1 MFAGLWGRANSPP
14 QPPGWGIMPKEKVLK
29 DLTPYFFM
37 APAIIVLGFT
47 CLYPVIKGFELSFYD
62 WTLGTPMAARKY
74 VGWENFAWAWR
85 DPAVFNSIKVTTIF
99 TAVAVTAE
107 LVLGLVL
114 AFLLEKGIK
123 GIAIFRTVFIIPI
136 MIAPVVVGLI
146 WRYLFD
152 ANFGLINYVMQVLG
166 FEPKI
171 WLGTPGLALPAII
184 ITDIWQWTPF
194 MFILFLAGLQSLP
207 RDPVEA
213 AEVDGATTW
222 QVIRMVKLPLLA
234 PVIWVAV
241 ILRVIDAFRS
251 LETMFI
257 MTFGGPVRETEVLS
271 LNIYKTAFLSQRL
284 GLASVNAV
292 FLLAFILLLSLAFL
306 LIARPALAKK

>member
-1 MFAGLWGRANSPP
+1 MAK
-14 QPPGWGIMPKEKVLK
+14 QKVLR
-29 DLTPYFFM
+29 DLTPYFFV
-37 APAIIVLGFT
+37 APAVLILAFT

-62 WTLGTPMAARKY
+62 WKLGTPMESRKF
-74 VGWENFAWAWR
+74 VGWENFAWAWN
-85 DPAVFNSIKVTTIF
+85 DPAIFNSIRVTSVF
-99 TAVAVTAE
+99 TAGAVTAE
-107 LVLGLVL
+107 LFLGLLL
-114 AFLLEKGIK
+114 AFLLEKGVR
-123 GIAIFRTVFIIPI
+123 GMAFLRTVFIIPI

-152 ANFGLINYVMQVLG
+152 ANFGLINYIVSLLG

-213 AEVDGATTW
+213 AAVDGATSW
-222 QVIRMVKLPLLA
+222 QVITKVKLPLLA
-234 PVIWVAV
+234 PVISVAI

-251 LETMFI
+251 LETMYI
-257 MTFGGPVRETEVLS
+257 MTNGGPGRETEVLA
-271 LNIYKTAFLSQRL
+271 LNIYKTAFMSQRL
-284 GLASVNAV
+284 GLAAVHAV
-292 FLLAFILLLSLAFL
+292 FLLAFILLLSLAYL
-306 LIARPALAKK
+306 LIARPTLARK

>member
-1 MFAGLWGRANSPP
+1 
-14 QPPGWGIMPKEKVLK
+14 
-29 DLTPYFFM
+29 M
-37 APAIIVLGFT
+37 APAVLVLGFT
-47 CLYPVIKGFELSFYD
+47 CLYPVVKGFELSFYE
-62 WTLGTPMAARKY
+62 WNLGTPMASRKF
-74 VGWENFAWAWR
+74 VGWENFAWAWH
-85 DPAVFNSIKVTTIF
+85 DPAIFNSIQVTLIF
-99 TAVAVTAE
+99 TTFAVTAE
-107 LVLGLVL
+107 LLLGLAL
-114 AFLLEKGIK
+114 AFLLEKGMK

-152 ANFGLINYVMQVLG
+152 ANYGLINYFVQLLG
-166 FEPKI
+166 FQPKI

-184 ITDIWQWTPF
+184 VTDIWQWTPF

-213 AEVDGATTW
+213 AEIDGATNW
-222 QVIRMVKLPLLA
+222 QVIRLVKLPLLA
-234 PVIWVAV
+234 PVIWVAI

-284 GLASVNAV
+284 GLASVTAV
-292 FLLAFILLLSLAFL
+292 FLLAFILLLSVAFL

>member
-1 MFAGLWGRANSPP
+1 MAQQKLFK
-14 QPPGWGIMPKEKVLK
+14 GI
-29 DLTPYFFM
+29 TPYFFV
-37 APAIIVLGFT
+37 APAVFVLAFT
-47 CLYPVIKGFELSFYD
+47 CLYPVMKGFELSFYD
-62 WTLGTPMAARKY
+62 WKLGTPMASRQY

-85 DPAVFNSIKVTTIF
+85 DPALFNSIRVTLIF
-99 TAVAVTAE
+99 TACAVTAE
-107 LVLGLVL
+107 LFLGLAL
-114 AFLLEKGIK
+114 AFLLEKGMR
-123 GIAIFRTVFIIPI
+123 GIAILRTAFIIPI

-152 ANFGLINYVMQVLG
+152 ANFGLINYLVQLVG

-222 QVIRMVKLPLLA
+222 QVIRQVKLPLLA
-234 PVIWVAV
+234 PVIWVAI

-257 MTFGGPVRETEVLS
+257 MTFGGPARETEVLS

-284 GLASVNAV
+284 GLASVNAI
-292 FLLAFILLLSLAFL
+292 FLLAFILLLSLGFL
-306 LIARPALAKK
+306 MIARPALAKK